1 MSIFILSQMLI
12 PVILSGG
19 AGTRLWP
26 LSRALY
32 PKQLLP
38 LVTGR
43 TMLQETV
50 LRLGALRDS
59 GPVCCICNEH
69 HRFLVAE
76 QLHEVTGNVGGIILE
91 PVGRNTAPAAAIAA
105 MHALSRFQ
113 DPVLLLLPADHV
125 IRDPDALARAV
136 AAGQAAAA
144 SGALV
149 TFGIV
154 PSGPETGY
162 GYIRARTGDA
172 SAESSYPV
180 LEFVEKPDL
189 ATAERYVRSGEYFWN
204 SGMFLFRADALLGE
218 LERTNPEML
227 VHCRKAYDQAV
238 SDLDFLRL
246 DRDAFTACPSDSI
259 DYAVMEKTSRAVVV
273 PLDAGW
279 NDVGAW
285 SALWEL
291 NEHDAAANV
300 LKGDVLVHDVHN
312 SYIHAT
318 SRLVAAVGLD
328 DQIIVETPD
337 AVLVASRDR
346 VQEVKSIVRQLQE
359 SRRIEAENHR
369 RVCRPWGS
377 YETVDIADRFQ
388 VKRIVVKPGAALSLQ
403 KHFHRAEHW
412 IVVKGTALITVGERQ
427 ITLGEDQSTYIP
439 LGTIH
444 RLENPGRIPLEL
456 IEVQTGSYLGEDDI
470 VRVDD
475 RYGRTGDD
483 AGNIHPS

>member
-1 MSIFILSQMLI
+1 MII

-19 AGTRLWP
+19 SGTRLWP

-38 LVTGR
+38 LVTDK

-50 LRLGALRDS
+50 LRLSGIEDL

-76 QLHEVTGNVGGIILE
+76 QLREVTGSLGGIILE
-91 PVGRNTAPAAAIAA
+91 PAGRNTAPAAAVAA
-105 MHALSRFQ
+105 MHALSKFQ

-125 IRDPDALARAV
+125 IRDTEALSGAV
-136 AAGQAAAA
+136 AEGYSAAA
-144 SGALV
+144 SGSLV

-162 GYIRARTGDA
+162 GYIRAETGVADGR
-172 SAESSYPV
+172 SCRPV
-180 LEFVEKPDL
+180 VEFVEKPDL
-189 ATAERYVRSGEYFWN
+189 ATAEGYVQSGGYFWN
-204 SGMFLFRADALLGE
+204 SGMFLFRADVFLEE
-218 LERTNPEML
+218 LQRSNPEML
-227 VHCRKAYDQAV
+227 DSCRTAYEKAAA
-238 SDLDFLRL
+238 DLDFLRL
-246 DRDAFTACPSDSI
+246 EREAFSACPSDSI

-291 NEHDAAANV
+291 NEHDAADNV
-300 LKGDVLVHDVHN
+300 LKGDVLVHDVRN

-318 SRLVAAVGLD
+318 SRLVAVVGLE
-328 DQIIVETPD
+328 DQIVVETPD

-346 VQEVKSIVRQLQE
+346 VQEVKAIVRQLDA
-359 SRRIEAENHR
+359 SKRSEAETHL
-369 RVCRPWGS
+369 RVYRPWGT
-377 YETVDIADRFQ
+377 YERVDLADRFQ

-403 KHFHRAEHW
+403 KHYHRAEHW
-412 IVVKGTALITVGERQ
+412 IVVKGTALITVGQNE
-427 ITLGEDQSTYIP
+427 ITLCEDQSTYIP
-439 LGTIH
+439 MGTLH
-444 RLENPGRIPLEL
+444 RLENPGKIPLEL

-470 VRVDD
+470 VRFDD
-475 RYGRTGDD
+475 RYGRLADSRE
-483 AGNIHPS
+483 ANRPS